1 MTTLDNDQKN
11 NIELLSP
18 AGDMERLRAAINF
31 GADAVYL
38 GGKRFGMRTSSSYFT
53 MCELEKACKMC
64 HSKGIKVYLTC
75 NTLPQNNEIDE
86 LPEFL
91 LNAASAGVAFSSL
104 GMSLKNFKS
113 L

>member
-38 GGKRFGMRTSSSYFT
+38 GGKRFGMRTSSSNFT
-53 MCELEKACKMC
+53 MCELEKLAKCAIVK
-64 HSKGIKVYLTC
+64 
-75 NTLPQNNEIDE
+75 E
-86 LPEFL
+86 
-91 LNAASAGVAFSSL
+91 
-104 GMSLKNFKS
+104 
-113 L
+113 